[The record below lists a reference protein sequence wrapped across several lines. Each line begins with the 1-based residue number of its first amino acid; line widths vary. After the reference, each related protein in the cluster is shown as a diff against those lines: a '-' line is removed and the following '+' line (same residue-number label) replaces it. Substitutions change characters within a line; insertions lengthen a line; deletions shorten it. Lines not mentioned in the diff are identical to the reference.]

1 MVSEVTFNM
10 DESLNKN
17 DLFHLLQNERRRR
30 VLRYLSDTDGAVEMR
45 DIAEQIAA
53 WEHETTVQQ
62 LSSQE
67 RQRVYIAL
75 YQTHLPKL
83 ADAGMVTYNQSR
95 GIIERTPLTDQ
106 IIQYLDRNDAT
117 DRSADTDSKWVVYY
131 TVVTAI
137 SVLLISV
144 VWAGFELVPILSD
157 IGLALLITLLYSTVT
172 LMMAVNE
179 GRISLPQP
187 LAAVQAK

>member
-1 MVSEVTFNM
+1 M
-10 DESLNKN
+10 DGSLKKD

-30 VLRYLSDTDGAVEMR
+30 VLKYLSDTEGAVEMR
-45 DIAEQIAA
+45 AIAEQIAA
-53 WEHETTVQQ
+53 WEQETTVQQ

-83 ADAGMVTYNQSR
+83 AEAGIITYNQSR
-95 GIIERTPLTDQ
+95 GIVEETPLTDQ
-106 IIQYLDRNDAT
+106 VIQYLDRDDAT
-117 DRSADTDSKWVVYY
+117 NRAADTNSKWVIYY

-144 VWAGFELVPILSD
+144 VWSGFELFPILSD
-157 IGLALLITLLYSTVT
+157 VGLALFITLLYSTVT
-172 LMMAVNE
+172 FMRAVDKKQ
-179 GRISLPQP
+179 ISLPEP
-187 LAAVQAK
+187 LAGIQTNKD

>member
-1 MVSEVTFNM
+1 M
-10 DESLNKN
+10 DESLNKD

-30 VLRYLSDTDGAVEMR
+30 VLEYLSEIDGAVEMR

-83 ADAGMVTYNQSR
+83 AESGVITYNQSR

-106 IIQYLDRNDAT
+106 VIQYLDRDEVT
-117 DRSADTDSKWVVYY
+117 DRSADVNSKWVVYY
-131 TVVTAI
+131 TVVIVI
-137 SVLLISV
+137 SVLLIGV
-144 VWAGFELVPILSD
+144 VWAGFELVPIFSD
-157 IGLALLITLLYSTVT
+157 VGLALLITLLYSTIT
-172 LMMAVNE
+172 LIMAVKE
-179 GRISLPQP
+179 RRISLPQP
-187 LAAVQAK
+187 LAAVQVK

>member
-1 MVSEVTFNM
+1 MFNM
-10 DESLNKN
+10 DGLLKKD

-30 VLRYLSDTDGAVEMR
+30 VLKYLSDTDGAVEMR

-53 WEHETTVQQ
+53 WEYETTVQQ

-83 ADAGMVTYNQSR
+83 AEAGVITYDQSR
-95 GIIERTPLTDQ
+95 GIVEQTPLTNQ
-106 IIQYLDRNDAT
+106 VIQYLDRDDTT
-117 DRSADTDSKWVVYY
+117 DQTADPNSKWIVYY

-144 VWAGFELVPILSD
+144 VWSGFELFPILSD

-172 LMMAVNE
+172 LMRAVDE
-179 GRISLPQP
+179 RQISLPQP
-187 LAAVQAK
+187 LAGIQAR